1 MKIENMN
8 ETRLQKRLNYLKR
21 KNLLRQ
27 TQHHDGLNILNIIY
41 YQPGLN
47 VLKAIQYKKEKFIME
62 NKHKQLY
69 IAVQDLLIEL
79 GITPK
84 KLKLIVTDK
93 SGIVDCTALKVSA
106 KTAQKLIDAD
116 LIVKEINWKKPGKA
130 LVSKK
135 NNEISEINVL
145 SVENFPLTTF
155 NKIKS
160 DLAPI
165 ILWSYLRE
173 KHPEFLSDQIK
184 DYLFPS
190 E

>member
-1 MKIENMN
+1 
-8 ETRLQKRLNYLKR
+8 
-21 KNLLRQ
+21 
-27 TQHHDGLNILNIIY
+27 
-41 YQPGLN
+41 
-47 VLKAIQYKKEKFIME
+47 ME
-62 NKHKQLY
+62 NKHEQLY

-93 SGIVDCTALKVSA
+93 SCIVDCAASKVSA
-106 KTAQKLIDAD
+106 ETAQKLINA
-116 LIVKEINWKKPGKA
+116 
-130 LVSKK
+130 
-135 NNEISEINVL
+135 L
-145 SVENFPLTTF
+145 SVENFPLITF

-160 DLAPI
+160 RLAPI